1 MYANT
6 VQRNELSK
14 YEISVRFQSEIQN
27 VNLFGLSWIS
37 VRIFFVYQQTVYVY
51 LQVFTIWL

>member
-51 LQVFTIWL
+51 LQVFTISL